1 MATDYGFLLG
11 YAGYGKIGESN
22 VRILSGNVMRTLQ
35 IPTAGSF
42 YSGTDN
48 LNYSSGTSD
57 SSGSSS
63 IPISKIRLGYG
74 VYSFNGSITL
84 EITKAWLQGFLTSN
98 LFQRTHSF
106 NLTMNDGE
114 QKLTLNGNVWNSI
127 SFNYAAQ
134 QIPTCS
140 ISFQSYNGYSDGS
153 GKYED
158 LQITSVTPA
167 AQTAPTD
174 LINYWESGISG
185 MECENFNLTFNRQVT
200 PVYLNG
206 SGKVPSYIKASLTE
220 MNVSATCYDVSLPSS
235 FAINLG
241 GVTVK
246 IPNTALDEALQNK
259 SYNISGLNSAGMRVF
274 TLTGIRDS
282 SAYKIFTIETENK
295 ITK

>member
-35 IPTAGSF
+35 IPTANSF

-48 LNYSSGTSD
+48 LNYSSD
-57 SSGSSS
+57 SSGSG

-74 VYSFNGSITL
+74 VYSFNGNITL
-84 EITKAWLQGFLTSN
+84 EITKAWLQSFLTSS

-106 NLTMNDGE
+106 NLIMNDGE
-114 QKLTLNGNVWNSI
+114 QKLTLNGNVWSSI

-140 ISFQSYNGYSDGS
+140 ISFQSYNGKNDG
-153 GKYED
+153 GKNED
-158 LQITSVTPA
+158 LSITSVTPTQ
-167 AQTAPTD
+167 QTAPSD
-174 LINYWESGISG
+174 FINYWESGISG
-185 MECENFNLTFNRQVT
+185 MECESFNLTFNRQVT

-220 MNVSATCYDVSLPSS
+220 MDISATCYDVSLPSS
-235 FAINLG
+235 PFTINLG
-241 GVTVK
+241 GVK
-246 IPNTALDEALQNK
+246 IRIPNATIDEVLQNK
-259 SYNISGLNSAGMRVF
+259 SYNLSGLNSAGMRVF

-282 SAYKIFTIETENK
+282 STNPIFTIEPEPELDNK
-295 ITK
+295 TTK

>member
-11 YAGYGKIGESN
+11 YAGYGQIGTSN

-42 YSGTDN
+42 YSGTDT
-48 LNYSSGTSD
+48 LNYSSGSPE

-84 EITKAWLQGFLTSN
+84 EITKAWLQGFLTNN

-140 ISFQSYNGYSDGS
+140 ISFQSYNGKS
-153 GKYED
+153 ED
-158 LQITSVTPA
+158 LSITSVQPTQ
-167 AQTAPTD
+167 QTAPTD

-200 PVYLNG
+200 PIYLNG

-235 FAINLG
+235 FVINLG
-241 GVTVK
+241 GVKVK
-246 IPNTALDEALQNK
+246 IPNTTLDEALQNK

-274 TLTGIRDS
+274 TLIGIRDTA
-282 SAYKIFTIETENK
+282 AYKNFTIETG
-295 ITK
+295 

>member
-42 YSGTDN
+42 YSGTDT

-140 ISFQSYNGYSDGS
+140 ISFQSYNG
-153 GKYED
+153 KNED
-158 LQITSVTPA
+158 LQITSESPT
-167 AQTAPTD
+167 QKTAPSD
-174 LINYWESGISG
+174 FVNYWESGISG
-185 MECENFNLTFNRQVT
+185 MECENFNLTFNRQVA

-206 SGKVPSYIKASLTE
+206 SGKVPSYIKAGLTE

-246 IPNTALDEALQNK
+246 ILNTALDEALQNK
-259 SYNISGLNSAGMRVF
+259 SYNISGLNNAGMRVF

-295 ITK
+295 TTK

>member
-42 YSGTDN
+42 YSGTDT

-63 IPISKIRLGYG
+63 IPIAKIRLGYG

-84 EITKAWLQGFLTSN
+84 EITKAWLKSFLTSN

-140 ISFQSYNGYSDGS
+140 ISFQSYNGMSNGS

-174 LINYWESGISG
+174 FVNYWESGISG

-220 MNVSATCYDVSLPSS
+220 MNVNATCYDVSLPSS
-235 FAINLG
+235 PFTINLG

-274 TLTGIRDS
+274 TLTGIRDT
-282 SAYKIFTIETENK
+282 SAYKIFTIETQ
-295 ITK
+295 T

>member
-11 YAGYGKIGESN
+11 YAGYGKIGDSY

-42 YSGTDN
+42 YSGTDT

-57 SSGSSS
+57 SSFSSS

-84 EITKAWLQGFLTSN
+84 EITKNWLKSFLTNN

-127 SFNYAAQ
+127 SFNYSAQ

-140 ISFQSYNGYSDGS
+140 IGFQSYNG
-153 GKYED
+153 KNED
-158 LQITSVTPA
+158 LQITSETPTKK
-167 AQTAPTD
+167 TAPTD

-185 MECENFNLTFNRQVT
+185 MKCESFNLTFNRQVT

-206 SGKVPSYIKASLTE
+206 SGKVPSYIKAGLTE
-220 MNVSATCYDVSLPSS
+220 MNVNATCYDVSLQPS
-235 FAINLG
+235 FEINLG
-241 GVTVK
+241 GVK
-246 IPNTALDEALQNK
+246 IGIPNTTLDEALQNK
-259 SYNISGLNSAGMRVF
+259 SYNLSGLNSAGMRVF
-274 TLTGIRDS
+274 TLTGIRDT
-282 SAYKIFTIETENK
+282 SAYKIFTIKKEQTTDDK
-295 ITK
+295 S